1 MVPGD
6 SLGGIGSLGFR
17 VELWQDVRM
26 DVGEGSRLVAGMG
39 VEIPHD
45 DCVCVLG

>member
-1 MVPGD
+1 
-6 SLGGIGSLGFR
+6 
-17 VELWQDVRM
+17 M

-45 DCVCVLG
+45 DCAGVLGYFVEGIG